1 MLINSEFSELLSLFT
16 EARVIAS
23 QQSRRAAGRRIFL
36 TPITFGRI
44 LPKPTCKYGTIMPGR
59 VTRRYSIA
67 LILFLLALQ
76 ILSVMMTTAA
86 FGIEPIA
93 GKPDDPPTV
102 RTVAIL
108 LFEGAELMDVAGPAE
123 VFIVAAEGEAFRVLM
138 VSDST
143 APLRTMGG
151 VAITPDVSFA
161 GAPRADVIVVPGG
174 DMKNVS
180 DAGIRWLLTASADA
194 EIVMSVCMGAFVLA
208 RAGLLDGIEAT
219 THHWGLDKL
228 QKAAPGCKVQRGRR
242 FVDSGKIITTAG
254 VTAGIDGA
262 LHVVARLLGAEA
274 ALWTADEWMEHP
286 YAPSSTAG
294 VTDAELSHLAFIA
307 GAWRGEMKGGVI
319 EERWSAPEGDNMMG
333 MFRLVK
339 DGEGVFYEFM
349 SIEQAGDTPVLR
361 IRHFG
366 QGLEAWEEKDGLD
379 PYPLVEL
386 GASRAV
392 FGNEKSGTRLVYECP
407 SPDILKVTLEKQ
419 KDGKKSAQV
428 FIFKRN

>member
-1 MLINSEFSELLSLFT
+1 MKSIPT
-16 EARVIAS
+16 W
-23 QQSRRAAGRRIFL
+23 L
-36 TPITFGRI
+36 T
-44 LPKPTCKYGTIMPGR
+44 L
-59 VTRRYSIA
+59 
-67 LILFLLALQ
+67 LFL
-76 ILSVMMTTAA
+76 SVTITTARDDA
-86 FGIEPIA
+86 EAIA
-93 GKPDDPPTV
+93 GVLGEPPKV

-151 VAITPDVSFA
+151 VTITPDASFA

-180 DAGIRWLLTASADA
+180 EAGIRWLLTASADA

-219 THHWGLDKL
+219 THHWGMDKL
-228 QKAAPGCKVQRGRR
+228 QKAAPGCKVLRGRR

-262 LHVVARLLGAEA
+262 LHVVERLLGAEA
-274 ALWTADEWMEHP
+274 ARWTAEEWMEHP
-286 YAPSSTAG
+286 YAPAPATG
-294 VTDAELSHLAFIA
+294 VTDAELSPLAFIA
-307 GAWRGEMKGGVI
+307 GEWRGEMKGGVI
-319 EERWSAPEGDNMMG
+319 EERWSVPEGDNMTG

-349 SIEQAGDTPVLR
+349 TIEQAGDTPVLR

-366 QGLEAWEEKDGLD
+366 QGLEAWEEKDGLE
-379 PYPLVEL
+379 PYPLLES
-386 GASRAV
+386 GSSRAV

-407 SPDILKVTLEKQ
+407 SRDILKVTLEKL
-419 KDGKKSAQV
+419 KDGRKTAQV
-428 FIFKRN
+428 FTFRRK